1 MRRRIFLQLSAGVAG
16 AGILRTAG
24 AAPLRVRTKA
34 KVVVVGGGFAGA
46 GCAVLLRRLDPAIEV
61 TLVDPD
67 DRYVT
72 CPMSNS
78 VLAGFRSIESISVS
92 RLGLRRAGV
101 NCVRDWVTSI
111 DAQRRRARLA
121 GGAELAYD
129 RLVMAPGIRF
139 LWGSPDGYSRDT
151 SLTMPHAWQA
161 GEQTEILAAQLR
173 RMRDGGVV
181 AISVPA
187 GPMRCPPGPFERA
200 SLIAAFLRQAK
211 PRSKVLIFDSN
222 NHFPRQDI
230 FTDAWQSLYPGMIE
244 WIPVVDGGA
253 VVRVA
258 AEGKKILY
266 TSHGAHAV
274 DVANIIPPQAPG
286 IAAVQ
291 AGLASGHGW
300 CPIDPLT
307 FESLLI
313 AGVHVI
319 GDACIADP
327 MPKAASAAN
336 SQARQCALAIAA
348 ALDGREPAPP
358 LYESVCYSML
368 AQGRAL
374 SIHGRFQLVDG
385 AIRAV
390 EGSGPGSEGTGSE
403 SSEREA
409 RNAEYWYKGLV
420 AESFG
425 AQWPRQDSLPAPT
438 GTSGKRLG

>member
-1 MRRRIFLQLSAGVAG
+1 MRRRIFLQLSAAAAG
-16 AGILRTAG
+16 AGILHTVG
-24 AAPLRVRTKA
+24 AARPRVRIKA

-46 GCAVLLRRLDPAIEV
+46 GCAILMHRLDPAIEV

-78 VLAGFRSIESISVS
+78 VLAGFRGIESISVS

-101 NCVRDWVTSI
+101 NYVRDWVTSI

-151 SLTMPHAWQA
+151 SLAMPHAWQA
-161 GEQTEILAAQLR
+161 GAQTQILAAQLR

-181 AISVPA
+181 AISVPT

-222 NHFPRQDI
+222 NHFPRQDV
-230 FTDAWQSLYPGMIE
+230 FSDAWQSLYPGMIE

-258 AEGKKILY
+258 AEDKKILY
-266 TSHGAHAV
+266 TSHGAHPV

-291 AGLASGHGW
+291 AGLASDHGW
-300 CPIDPLT
+300 CPINPLT

-336 SQARQCALAIAA
+336 AQARQCALAIAA
-348 ALDGREPAPP
+348 ALDGREPAAP
-358 LYESVCYSML
+358 LFESVCYSML
-368 AQGRAL
+368 AHRRAL

-385 AIRAV
+385 EIRAV
-390 EGSGPGSEGTGSE
+390 EGSAGPGSEASGSE
-403 SSEREA
+403 VSEQEA
-409 RNAEYWYKGLV
+409 RNAEHWYKGLV
-420 AESFG
+420 AASFE
-425 AQWPRQDSLPAPT
+425 AQ
-438 GTSGKRLG
+438 

>member
-1 MRRRIFLQLSAGVAG
+1 MRRRIFLQLSAGAAG
-16 AGILRTAG
+16 AGVLRTVG
-24 AAPLRVRTKA
+24 AARPRVRIKA

-46 GCAVLLRRLDPAIEV
+46 GCAILMRRLDPAIEV

-78 VLAGFRSIESISVS
+78 VLAGFRGIESISVS

-101 NCVRDWVTSI
+101 NYVRGWVTSI
-111 DAQRRRARLA
+111 DAQLRRARLA

-151 SLTMPHAWQA
+151 SLAMPHAWQA
-161 GEQTEILAAQLR
+161 GAQTEILAAQLR
-173 RMRDGGVV
+173 GMRDGGVV

-200 SLIAAFLRQAK
+200 SLIAAFLRRAK

-258 AEGKKILY
+258 AEGRKILY
-266 TSHGAHAV
+266 TSHGAHRV

-291 AGLASGHGW
+291 AGLASNHGW
-300 CPIDPLT
+300 CPINPLT

-348 ALDGREPAPP
+348 ALDGREPAAP
-358 LYESVCYSML
+358 LFESVCYSML

-385 AIRAV
+385 AIQAV
-390 EGSGPGSEGTGSE
+390 EGSEGPGSEGAGSE
-403 SSEREA
+403 SSEQEA
-409 RNAEYWYKGLV
+409 RNAEHWYKGLL

-425 AQWPRQDSLPAPT
+425 AQ
-438 GTSGKRLG
+438 

>member
-1 MRRRIFLQLSAGVAG
+1 MRRRIFLQLSAGAAG
-16 AGILRTAG
+16 AGILRTVG
-24 AAPLRVRTKA
+24 AARPRARIKA

-46 GCAVLLRRLDPAIEV
+46 GCALSLRRLNPAIEV

-92 RLGLRRAGV
+92 RLGLQRAGV
-101 NCVRDWVTSI
+101 NYVRDWVTSI
-111 DAQRRRARLA
+111 DAQSRRARLA

-139 LWGSPDGYSRDT
+139 LWGKPEGYSRDT
-151 SLTMPHAWQA
+151 AQAMPHAWQA
-161 GEQTEILAAQLR
+161 GAQTEILAAQLR
-173 RMRDGGVV
+173 GMHDGGVV

-200 SLIAAFLRQAK
+200 SLIAAFLQRAK

-222 NHFPRQDI
+222 NHFPRQDA
-230 FTDAWQSLYPGMIE
+230 FNDAWQSLYPRMIE

-258 AEGKKILY
+258 TQGKKLLY
-266 TSHGAHAV
+266 TSQGAH
-274 DVANIIPPQAPG
+274 PQAPG

-291 AGLASGHGW
+291 AGLASDHGW
-300 CPIDPLT
+300 CPINPQT
-307 FESLLI
+307 FESLLV

-348 ALDGREPAPP
+348 ALDGREPAAP
-358 LYESVCYSML
+358 LFESVCYSML
-368 AQGRAL
+368 ARRRAL
-374 SIHGRFQLVDG
+374 SIHGRFQLLDG
-385 AIRAV
+385 VIRSV
-390 EGSGPGSEGTGSE
+390 EGPEGAGSA
-403 SSEREA
+403 SSEQEA
-409 RNAEYWYKGLV
+409 RNAEDWYRGLV
-420 AESFG
+420 A
-425 AQWPRQDSLPAPT
+425 DSV
-438 GTSGKRLG
+438 GV